1 MGSDAVVVASHFVLD
16 KFQPAL
22 PMWGAANR
30 SRAPLTVYL
39 RVREGCDILE
49 HDEAR
54 NMVLFQPALPVW
66 GVT

>member
-1 MGSDAVVVASHFVLD
+1 
-16 KFQPAL
+16 
-22 PMWGAANR
+22 MWGAANR